1 MIFKTGK
8 AFEKQLDKLKSKDL
22 DRAVLK
28 IYDQVG
34 AANSLSDIPNIKKL
48 KGFQTCYRIRYKDY
62 RIGFAYQD
70 NTLFFMAIAHRKNI
84 YNIFP

>member
-1 MIFKTGK
+1 MNFKTSK
-8 AFEKQLDKLKSKDL
+8 AFEKQLDKLKSKEL
-22 DRAVLK
+22 ERAVLK

-34 AANSLSDIPNIKKL
+34 SAKSLSEIPNIKKL

-62 RIGFAYQD
+62 RIGFTYQD
-70 NTLFFMAIAHRKNI
+70 HTLYFMAIAHRKDI